1 MKTSYVAALVAVAGL
16 LGAVQINAQAA
27 QSQSAMPSAAQ
38 SSSPTRAQV
47 YAQLVSAEK
56 HGLLQQG
63 DTVYPETAMN
73 PRSQMHVTRLA
84 VEQSLSRAEQHGLL
98 TQSRNA
104 YPVVHLTARTQAA
117 WAPTMQVAS
126 ESSIEREYAHP

>member
-27 QSQSAMPSAAQ
+27 ESQSVMSGGAPSL
-38 SSSPTRAQV
+38 SLTRAQV
-47 YAQLVSAEK
+47 YRQLVSAETR
-56 HGLLQQG
+56 GLMQQG

-73 PRSQMHVTRLA
+73 HRPQMHVTRLA
-84 VEQSLSRAEQHGLL
+84 VEHSLQRAEQHGLF

-104 YPVVHLTARTQAA
+104 YPVVHLTARTHAA
-117 WAPTMQVAS
+117 VAPAMQVAS
-126 ESSIEREYAHP
+126 ESSIERQYAHP

>member
-16 LGAVQINAQAA
+16 LGAVQVNAQAA
-27 QSQSAMPSAAQ
+27 QSQSVMSSGAP
-38 SSSPTRAQV
+38 SSSLTRAQV

-56 HGLLQQG
+56 HGLMQQG
-63 DTVYPETAMN
+63 DTVYPETAMLHR
-73 PRSQMHVTRLA
+73 PQMHVTRLA

-104 YPVVHLTARTQAA
+104 YPVVHLTARTHTA
-117 WAPTMQVAS
+117 WTPKMQVAS
-126 ESSIEREYAHP
+126 ETSIERQYANP